1 MFHGG
6 LLVAVSLLYIAVLF
20 GIAWFGDRRARTHGA
35 SQRRPIIYS
44 LALAIYCT
52 SWTFYGAV
60 GQAATAGWSFAS
72 IFVGPILTFLLFWP
86 VLAKMIRVAKHQNV
100 TSIAD
105 FIASRYGKT
114 QSLAAFASLVAL
126 IGTLPYIALQ
136 LKAVSTTF
144 SVLTDAQDMTHAPL
158 FGDTAFYVAVVMA
171 IFAILFGT
179 RHTDATEHHEG
190 LIHAVAFESLV
201 KLVAFLVLGAFVT
214 WACLTA

>member
-35 SQRRPIIYS
+35 SRRRPIIYS

-86 VLAKMIRVAKHQNV
+86 VLAKMIRVAKHQKSPPLPTSSPPV
-100 TSIAD
+100 TVKPNRWPPLLVWSPLSAPCPT
-105 FIASRYGKT
+105 SRY
-114 QSLAAFASLVAL
+114 S
-126 IGTLPYIALQ
+126 
-136 LKAVSTTF
+136 
-144 SVLTDAQDMTHAPL
+144 
-158 FGDTAFYVAVVMA
+158 
-171 IFAILFGT
+171 
-179 RHTDATEHHEG
+179 
-190 LIHAVAFESLV
+190 
-201 KLVAFLVLGAFVT
+201 
-214 WACLTA
+214 

>member
-20 GIAWFGDRRARTHGA
+20 GIAWFGDRRARTRGA
-35 SQRRPIIYS
+35 SRRRPLIYS

-72 IFVGPILTFLLFWP
+72 IFVGPVLTFLLFWP

-144 SVLTDAQDMTHAPL
+144 SVLTENDAGGGAL
-158 FGDTAFYVAVVMA
+158 FNDTAFYVAIVMA
-171 IFAILFGT
+171 VFAILFGT
-179 RHTDATEHHEG
+179 
-190 LIHAVAFESLV
+190 
-201 KLVAFLVLGAFVT
+201 
-214 WACLTA
+214 